1 MHSEDSAMHAVTED
15 HMLLD
20 AHLFELSMTTNVHH
34 QYFYKLTIVLTC
46 LIKLSTLMKRTLE
59 NLDKI
64 IECWL
69 PFLPHQPEV
78 CFIQI
83 LTTKM
88 NFAVI
93 WFFRNNLFQRHNAR
107 LLRHSL

>member
-1 MHSEDSAMHAVTED
+1 MHSEDSAMHAVILTED
-15 HMLLD
+15 HMLFD

-93 WFFRNNLFQRHNAR
+93 
-107 LLRHSL
+107 